1 MNPTP
6 TRSFAPRMRFEAS
19 AAVAEIRKSRREG
32 AMPRVYHRMWLH
44 KSREFRIDKQADV
57 IAMGKKRE
65 KPNPPFMVK
74 HGRSGSRRGVV
85 PTPFGLGSRR
95 PELLHSSTRPGD
107 RPLPDIGMRILP
119 DSPRPTMAPA

>member
-6 TRSFAPRMRFEAS
+6 TRSFAPRIPFEAS
-19 AAVAEIRKSRREG
+19 AVVAEIRKSRREG

-44 KSREFRIDKQADV
+44 KSREFRIDKQAEV
-57 IAMGKKRE
+57 ITMGMKSG

-74 HGRSGSRRGVV
+74 RGRSANLRGFAPKSFGAGRRQ
-85 PTPFGLGSRR
+85 
-95 PELLHSSTRPGD
+95 PELLHLSTRPGD

-119 DSPRPTMAPA
+119 DSPRPTMA